1 MTDPGKI
8 AQRFLN
14 ELNESDAMETLLRL
28 MEVLENKPDPEMT
41 EVRLCDN
48 IYQFVEKLKTM
59 EFNLRSYVQETQE
72 KSLPGNKLASLWE
85 DIGIDGSIY
94 RD

>member
-1 MTDPGKI
+1 MIDPGKI

-14 ELNESDAMETLLRL
+14 ELHQSDAMETLVRL
-28 MEVLENKPDPEMT
+28 TEILENKDDPEMT

-48 IYQFVEKLKTM
+48 IYQFVEKLRVM
-59 EFNLRSYVQETQE
+59 EFNLKSYVKE
-72 KSLPGNKLASLWE
+72 SNGALPGSKLASLWE
-85 DIGIDGSIY
+85 DIGVNGSIY